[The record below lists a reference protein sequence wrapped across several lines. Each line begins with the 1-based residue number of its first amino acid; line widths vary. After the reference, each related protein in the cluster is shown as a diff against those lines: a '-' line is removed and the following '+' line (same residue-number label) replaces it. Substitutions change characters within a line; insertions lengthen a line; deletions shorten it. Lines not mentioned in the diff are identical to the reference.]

1 MTGPPW
7 PVEND
12 IEMLQQLVPY
22 VVVKDIGIRLEGSLL
37 HDSSKVAEW
46 LIEYMENA
54 INTERT

>member
-12 IEMLQQLVPY
+12 LETLQQLVPNI
-22 VVVKDIGIRLEGSLL
+22 VVKDIGYVIEGNML
-37 HDSSKVAEW
+37 HDSEKVAEW

-54 INTERT
+54 IKTEQT